1 MAPSKFDTLRVDTKN
16 ETMAFLKLGLAAT
29 SAPDRRDRVELTDIA
44 YHWPKKALSL
54 RLPLGHRR

>member
-1 MAPSKFDTLRVDTKN
+1 
-16 ETMAFLKLGLAAT
+16 MAFLKLRLAAT

-54 RLPLGHRR
+54 GLPLAIAGEPRLKVFVLGDDYCAV